1 MVKHINIDLDDKDY
15 EAIIKKKG
23 KRTWREYLLWPL
35 QP

>member
-1 MVKHINIDLDDKDY
+1 MVKHVNIDLDDKDY

-23 KRTWREYLLWPL
+23 KLTWREYLLWPL